1 MANNQP
7 RDDREPRNPHPL
19 HQQNDTPDQA
29 KRDMV
34 EIGEDPP
41 ASDRNRSPDGT
52 PR

>member
-1 MANNQP
+1 MQDNRQ

-19 HQQNDTPDQA
+19 HQQNEPPEQA

-34 EIGEDPP
+34 ETGDDPP
-41 ASDRNRSPDGT
+41 EADRNRSPDGT